1 MKKILI
7 IAFLL
12 CGFAYLGSCT
22 NDEGGNDLDVIT
34 PDDTTEALVPGT
46 R

>member
-7 IAFLL
+7 VGILL
-12 CGFAYLGSCT
+12 SLFICLGSCT

-34 PDDTTEALVPGT
+34 PDDTTAAVT
-46 R
+46 SNRF

>member
-7 IAFLL
+7 VGMLL
-12 CGFAYLGSCT
+12 SLFVCLGSCT

-34 PDDTTEALVPGT
+34 PDDTTAAVT
-46 R
+46 QIKF